1 MIDQYK
7 CNINKLIIELSTY
20 SSLDFEEL
28 KFIISNMVQLGINNI
43 NLDLKN
49 TIDYNYLINI
59 VDFISSECNTY
70 DIGITSEC
78 IGIQPYLKRLKNSGL
93 RDIVI
98 CIDSLKQY
106 KYKNIHC
113 GANIND
119 IIKIIDTCIN
129 LNLNTTLKCMVV
141 NGFNNDEINDYISMT
156 KSLPINIC
164 LSEIIPKNNKLE
176 EFNKSY
182 INIESILDANPN
194 LSKLDNRKTYKLLN
208 SVGTICVESH
218 NDSKNCIN
226 CNEIIITDNGLLK
239 TCVHKNSAF
248 DIKTYMYKPLIFKET
263 IKEIIYLKE
272 KLIYK

>member
-49 TIDYNYLINI
+49 TIDYIYFINI

-93 RDIVI
+93 RDIII

-113 GANIND
+113 GANVND

-129 LNLNTTLKCMVV
+129 LNLNTTLKCIVV

-182 INIESILDANPN
+182 INIES
-194 LSKLDNRKTYKLLN
+194 
-208 SVGTICVESH
+208 H
-218 NDSKNCIN
+218 NDNKNCIN
-226 CNEIIITDNGLLK
+226 CKENIITDNGL
-239 TCVHKNSAF
+239 
-248 DIKTYMYKPLIFKET
+248 
-263 IKEIIYLKE
+263 
-272 KLIYK
+272 

>member
-93 RDIVI
+93 RDIII

-113 GANIND
+113 GANVND

-129 LNLNTTLKCMVV
+129 LNLNTTW
-141 NGFNNDEINDYISMT
+141 
-156 KSLPINIC
+156 
-164 LSEIIPKNNKLE
+164 
-176 EFNKSY
+176 FNKY
-182 INIESILDANPN
+182 IME
-194 LSKLDNRKTYKLLN
+194 
-208 SVGTICVESH
+208 
-218 NDSKNCIN
+218 
-226 CNEIIITDNGLLK
+226 
-239 TCVHKNSAF
+239 
-248 DIKTYMYKPLIFKET
+248 
-263 IKEIIYLKE
+263 
-272 KLIYK
+272 

>member
-49 TIDYNYLINI
+49 TIDYDYLVKI
-59 VDFISSECNTY
+59 VDFISHECNIY

-78 IGIQPYLKRLKNSGL
+78 IGIQPYLKQLKNVSL

-106 KYKNIHC
+106 KYKNIHG
-113 GANIND
+113 GANVND
-119 IIKIIDTCIN
+119 IIKTIDTCIS
-129 LNLNTTLKCMVV
+129 LKLNTTLRCIVV

-164 LSEIIPKNNKLE
+164 FSEIIPRNNKLE

-182 INIESILDANPN
+182 IKVESILDSNSN
-194 LSKLDNRKTYKLLN
+194 LYKVEDNYRKTYKLSN
-208 SVGTICVESH
+208 SVGTVYIESH
-218 NDSKNCIN
+218 NDNKKCIN
-226 CNEIIITDNGLLK
+226 CNEVIITDN
-239 TCVHKNSAF
+239 
-248 DIKTYMYKPLIFKET
+248 
-263 IKEIIYLKE
+263 
-272 KLIYK
+272 